1 MNNKLKLIASLVD
14 PIDSVIDIGCD
25 HAYLAIYLK
34 KNHLCK
40 EVYASD
46 ISKNALAIA
55 NKNIKD
61 NNLEITT
68 FLSDGFKDINKSDI
82 NTAIISG
89 VGAST
94 IINIM
99 KHAPQNITKLIT
111 CSHSDLE
118 LLRKKMLQNKWYIEE
133 EKVIYE
139 SKKYYNIIVFTK
151 NYKKLSQKYLKYGS
165 SKNKDYYNYL
175 LLKKYD
181 MLKRIP
187 KKYLF
192 KRIKII
198 KEIFDLKI
206 LIKRS

>member
-61 NNLEITT
+61 NNLKITT
-68 FLSDGFKDINKSDI
+68 FLSDGFKDINKNDI

-89 VGAST
+89 VGATT
-94 IINIM
+94 IINILEY
-99 KHAPQNITKLIT
+99 APENITKFII

-118 LLRKKMLQNKWYIEE
+118 LLRKEMLQNKWYIEE

-151 NYKKLSQKYLKYGS
+151 NYKKISKIYLKYGN

-192 KRIKII
+192 NRIKII